1 MIKGII
7 TYGSSILRKKS
18 VIVSEKDNITEI
30 TENLF
35 DTLSKSNGIGL
46 AGPQIGVLKRVFV
59 IDTTIMTQK
68 DNSIDNIKQSYIN
81 PSITWKSEESIIYSE
96 GCLSIPEIYEEVE
109 RPEKI
114 RVNYFDQ
121 QLISIT
127 RELEGL
133 EARIF
138 QHEFDH
144 LDGILFIDKINP
156 LKRIILKNRLK
167 KIEKDSVKLK

>member
-18 VIVSEKDNITEI
+18 VIVSEKDNIAEI

-35 DTLSKSNGIGL
+35 DTLGKSNGIGL

-68 DNSIDNIKQSYIN
+68 DNSIENIKQSYIN

-121 QLISIT
+121 QLKSIT

>member
-81 PSITWKSEESIIYSE
+81 PSITWKSEESITYSE
-96 GCLSIPEIYEEVE
+96 GCLSIPEIYEDVE